1 MKDLI
6 KWMIVYYY
14 TVLVVIITVFCMSS
28 CSTTYEVSSKS
39 TRLMCVERRYYERV
53 QYNKEKR

>member
-6 KWMIVYYY
+6 KWMSIYYY

-28 CSTTYEVSSKS
+28 CSTTYEVSNKS
-39 TRLMCVERRYYERV
+39 NKLMCVERR
-53 QYNKEKR
+53 

>member
-6 KWMIVYYY
+6 KWMSIYYY

-39 TRLMCVERRYYERV
+39 NRLMCVERR
-53 QYNKEKR
+53 